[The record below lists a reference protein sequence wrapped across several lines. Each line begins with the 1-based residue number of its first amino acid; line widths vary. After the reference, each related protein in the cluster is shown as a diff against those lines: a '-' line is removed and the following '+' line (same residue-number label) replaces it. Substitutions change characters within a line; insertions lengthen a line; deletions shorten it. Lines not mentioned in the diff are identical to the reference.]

1 MKREFATVMAA
12 LALTLASAAEQS
24 GIAEMHRQ
32 WLDAAMERYITY
44 EGWAFGAQ
52 PNGWFAAV
60 AGKYA
65 QTNQLPFDGVVLL
78 VQEKLE
84 KEYDAFRNGAPPP
97 DDGTG
102 EDRKARVDMSVNM
115 LRSLGRKP
123 LSLSFLYRMS
133 RKAEGYY
140 RKVFEDMFYETV
152 EKSPVAAI
160 REVLDTHEKLA
171 ADANRLARAL
181 MNHVFEPKYTTDEL
195 LRKMMP
201 RIMEGLRNG
210 EKYFQ
215 VDPEMMDRDPGERYA
230 VDELLLTI
238 LPSIRDGETALRVDR
253 NLCFRYPEY
262 RTSVQRLVVCAFI
275 EQCEPPVDWDEESR
289 KPALAQKAELAELA
303 ATPPEKRTD
312 MRQRFKNLPAPAA
325 AQKEE

>member
-1 MKREFATVMAA
+1 MFAFTANA
-12 LALTLASAAEQS
+12 WDLPEA
-24 GIAEMHRQ
+24 HRQ
-32 WLDAAMERYITY
+32 RLETDIEQAIDRGRRLQIGPPPASYARER
-44 EGWAFGAQ
+44 FR
-52 PNGWFAAV
+52 N
-60 AGKYA
+60 YA
-65 QTNQLPFDGVVLL
+65 RTNDIPFQAVVLL
-78 VQEKLE
+78 IQEAVE
-84 KEYDAFRNGAPPP
+84 KEYDAVKNCVSTP
-97 DDGTG
+97 DD
-102 EDRKARVDMSVNM
+102 DKSRM
-115 LRSLGRKP
+115 LEKRAFAAIDLLRYLNDPVSLP
-123 LSLSFLYRMS
+123 FLYRMS
-133 RKAEGYY
+133 RKAEGFY

-160 REVLDTHEKLA
+160 REVLDTDEKLA
-171 ADANRLARAL
+171 ADASRLARAL
-181 MNHVFEPKYTTDEL
+181 MNHVFEPKYTADEL
-195 LRKMMP
+195 LQKMMP

-303 ATPPEKRTD
+303 ATPPEQRTD